1 MFLKPSWRSASL
13 AILGILLIHAVS
25 VDSFGD
31 AFAGVTG
38 RAPERLSFPPST
50 LDGTNID
57 PSKSNVDLKCVY
69 KASRDGWS
77 AVDFHENVDSRGS
90 ALVVCLSKS
99 GKKFGGYS
107 PTGWMST
114 DDYVSSNAA
123 FLWFQRGKEVIK
135 CPVLQGGNAALF
147 DYASAGPVF
156 GAADLKIGESQA
168 AVMGGFAGPD
178 LEDRSINAGNLKQ
191 GSSAVGGAYD
201 DVQNGWPVRGK
212 FQLVELEVYAN
223 ANIQPSGQ
231 RAGGGFKLW
240 PF

>member
-1 MFLKPSWRSASL
+1 MARDSPFVFVFL
-13 AILGILLIHAVS
+13 AICLVS
-25 VDSFGD
+25 LQVISVHSFGD
-31 AFAGVTG
+31 VFSGITG
-38 RAPERLSFPPST
+38 QAPESLTFPPST

-57 PSKSNVDLKCVY
+57 PAKSNVDLQCVY

-77 AVDFHENVDSRGS
+77 AIDFHESVDSRGS

-99 GKKFGGYS
+99 GKKFGGYC

-123 FLWFQRGKEVIK
+123 FLWFQKGDEVIQ

-168 AVMGGFAGPD
+168 AIMGGFAGPD
-178 LEDRSINAGNLKQ
+178 MEDRSISAGNLKQ
-191 GSSAVGGAYD
+191 GTSTIGGAYD
-201 DVQNGWPVRGK
+201 DVLNSWPIRGK
-212 FQLVELEVYAN
+212 FRLVELEVYAN
-223 ANIQPSGQ
+223 ANIQPLGQ
-231 RAGGGFKLW
+231 GSGGGFKLW

>member
-1 MFLKPSWRSASL
+1 MYLKMIWQSSSL
-13 AILGILLIHAVS
+13 AILGIFLIQGIS
-25 VDSFGD
+25 VNSFGD
-31 AFAGVTG
+31 VFAGISG
-38 RAPERLSFPPST
+38 RAPEQLSFPSFT

-57 PSKSNVDLKCVY
+57 QSKSNVDLQCIY

-99 GKKFGGYS
+99 GKKFGGYC
-107 PTGWMST
+107 PTGWMSS

-123 FLWFQRGKEVIK
+123 FLWFQRGNEAIK

-156 GAADLKIGESQA
+156 GAADLKIGESKA
-168 AVMGGFAGPD
+168 AIMGGFAGPD
-178 LEDRSINAGNLKQ
+178 MEDRSSSAGNLKQ
-191 GSSAVGGAYD
+191 GSSSVGGAYD

-231 RAGGGFKLW
+231 TGGGFKLW